1 MQQPGKLVSDIEY
14 EEDIDKIINIIKGEE
29 DDDE

>member
-1 MQQPGKLVSDIEY
+1 MQQPSSSVSDIEY

-29 DDDE
+29 DNDE